1 MKQLIK
7 TISILF
13 LFGVVACTGKKT
25 NTDQP
30 HQTAGD
36 TTIHLKETDQTQTIE
51 QYVNLSYGYILYYP
65 SYLTPQGESDNS
77 DGQVFRSSDGINL
90 SVWGNKNTLSFSN
103 SPEEEFAFRKQ
114 CYVDDKSEIT
124 YEKRIKDTYILSGI
138 NPNGKIFY
146 QKMVF
151 NKNKDIFYMLLLE
164 YPDNYRKKGDEII
177 KTSISPFPKRQD
189 GSDVEPELEENTEQQ
204 L

>member
-13 LFGVVACTGKKT
+13 VFGVVACTGKKA

-36 TTIHLKETDQTQTIE
+36 ITTHLNDTIQAHTIE

-90 SVWGNKNTLSFSN
+90 SVWGSKNTLSFSN
-103 SPEEEFAFRKQ
+103 SPEEEFTFRKQ
-114 CYVDDKSEIT
+114 RYVDDKSEIT

-151 NKNKDIFYMLLLE
+151 NKNKDIFYMLLLG
-164 YPDNYRKKGDEII
+164 YPDNYRKKGY
-177 KTSISPFPKRQD
+177 
-189 GSDVEPELEENTEQQ
+189 
-204 L
+204 

>member
-1 MKQLIK
+1 MKSGTFK
-7 TISILF
+7 SDISGTF
-13 LFGVVACTGKKT
+13 VSDTSGTFGV
-25 NTDQP
+25 
-30 HQTAGD
+30 
-36 TTIHLKETDQTQTIE
+36 I
-51 QYVNLSYGYILYYP
+51 YS
-65 SYLTPQGESDNS
+65 
-77 DGQVFRSSDGINL
+77 
-90 SVWGNKNTLSFSN
+90 
-103 SPEEEFAFRKQ
+103 
-114 CYVDDKSEIT
+114 
-124 YEKRIKDTYILSGI
+124 IKDTYILSGI

-164 YPDNYRKKGDEII
+164 YPDNSRKKGDEII